1 MIYFDNNAT
10 TQIAPEVF
18 EAMKPFLTEF
28 YGNPSSAYNFGRETR
43 KAIEE
48 SRENVADLI
57 GAKNSN
63 EIVFT
68 SGGTESDN
76 WAIHRSARSKSRQ
89 KTYYYNTSRTR
100 SRSQILRKTGNKRF

>member
-10 TQIAPEVF
+10 TRIAPEVF
-18 EAMKPFLTEF
+18 EAMTPFLTEF

-43 KAIEE
+43 KAIET
-48 SRENVADLI
+48 SREQIASLI
-57 GAKNSN
+57 GAKNGC

-76 WAIHRSARSKSRQ
+76 WAIS
-89 KTYYYNTSRTR
+89 T
-100 SRSQILRKTGNKRF
+100 LR